1 MWMEMFMTEN
11 GKMIWPMDRVL
22 MFTPEEQNMMGN
34 GRMIYSMVRGL
45 KYGLMELSIR

>member
-1 MWMEMFMTEN
+1 MTEN

-22 MFTPEEQNMMGN
+22 MFTLEEQNMMGN
-34 GRMIYSMVRGL
+34 GRMIYNMAWEL